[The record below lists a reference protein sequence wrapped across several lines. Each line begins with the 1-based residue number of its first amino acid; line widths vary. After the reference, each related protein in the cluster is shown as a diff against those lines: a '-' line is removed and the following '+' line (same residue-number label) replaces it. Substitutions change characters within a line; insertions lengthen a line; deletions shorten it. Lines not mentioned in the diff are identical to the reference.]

1 VGVRVKPVYLVD
13 WRGRKIRIPQVGKV
27 TTVAFV
33 GDCTECWAWV
43 LGECRNFANNHPHAA
58 VYAAVRKPGRDMPR
72 IARHYMLKGRV
83 VSENRAARARFNVWF
98 EPRVYVFDKQG
109 RLVYLQRPEDPTD
122 YVKTEVGRVLEAA
135 EGGS

>member
-1 VGVRVKPVYLVD
+1 
-13 WRGRKIRIPQVGKV
+13 
-27 TTVAFV
+27 
-33 GDCTECWAWV
+33 
-43 LGECRNFANNHPHAA
+43 
-58 VYAAVRKPGRDMPR
+58 
-72 IARHYMLKGRV
+72 MLKGRV